1 MSVSREIR
9 WKASHPYIL
18 NFSVWNHFRQSIP
31 SQYQKPQ
38 SSSKILHCASYSSIF
53 LWSGILRSSDLCL
66 MYDLKVRNFW
76 DTSRT
81 AFPMGLPKVHV
92 SGKNPTSGNSWK
104 ELFTAPP
111 EALACSINTPASYNL
126 GQNCWEN
133 CMLGQHFSKHRS
145 RTDSSLSP
153 FPWKQCCCVFKRKP
167 VPWAFVGSNIEL
179 GEGVFIPQRRRF
191 GNSFVA

>member
-18 NFSVWNHFRQSIP
+18 NFPSEIIFDKVSHHNIKNLKVRQKYFAARRIHL
-31 SQYQKPQ
+31 
-38 SSSKILHCASYSSIF
+38 SSYGL
-53 LWSGILRSSDLCL
+53 ILRSSDLCL
-66 MYDLKVRNFW
+66 MYELKVRNFW

-191 GNSFVA
+191 GNSFVP